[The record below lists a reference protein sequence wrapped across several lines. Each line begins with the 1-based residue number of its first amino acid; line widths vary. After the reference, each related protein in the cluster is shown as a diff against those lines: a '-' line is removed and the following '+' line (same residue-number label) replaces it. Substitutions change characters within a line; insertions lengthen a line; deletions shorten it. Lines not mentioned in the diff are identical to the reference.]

1 MYSAKTVAF
10 AILFGNCIGF
20 FLWAGVMALGT
31 SSENPSVETQESNS
45 IFGVKSVVKVPYKGQ
60 ENQIKTG
67 SLAIIDYILGLWF
80 IFSTGWALWVI
91 LNPIPS

>member
-20 FLWAGVMALGT
+20 FLWASVMALGSG
-31 SSENPSVETQESNS
+31 SSENPTVETQETDS

-60 ENQIKTG
+60 EDKLKAG
-67 SLAIIDYILGLWF
+67 FAVIDYILGLWF

>member
-20 FLWAGVMALGT
+20 SLWASIMALGST
-31 SSENPSVETQESNS
+31 ANQPDIQVEESSS
-45 IFGVKSVVKVPYKGQ
+45 IWGVKSVVKVPYKGS
-60 ENQIKTG
+60 EPKTG
-67 SLAIIDYILGLWF
+67 FSSIPILDYILSLWF

-91 LNPIPS
+91 LNPIPG

>member
-10 AILFGNCIGF
+10 AVLFGNCIGF

-31 SSENPSVETQESNS
+31 TSENPSVEVQESDS

-60 ENQIKTG
+60 ESQIKAG
-67 SLAIIDYILGLWF
+67 FGIIDYILGLWF